1 MGAGDELADAAAVLV
16 GQVAEGHAGGP
27 VGEESLVNIALVGVI
42 VGDEAAHAVEALCFI
57 FAEMQKESHQ
67 GWEDWAEVDVRE
79 VLADAEEDLFDRI
92 ETSFVEAVP
101 VGGKKNKDTCYVIM
115 L

>member
-27 VGEESLVNIALVGVI
+27 VGEECLVDVALVGVI
-42 VGDEAAHAVEALCFI
+42 VGDKAADAVEALSFV
-57 FAEMQKESHQ
+57 FAEMQEESHQ

-79 VLADAEEDLFDRI
+79 VLADAEKDLFDRI

-101 VGGKKNKDTCYVIM
+101 GGGKNNKDTCYVIM